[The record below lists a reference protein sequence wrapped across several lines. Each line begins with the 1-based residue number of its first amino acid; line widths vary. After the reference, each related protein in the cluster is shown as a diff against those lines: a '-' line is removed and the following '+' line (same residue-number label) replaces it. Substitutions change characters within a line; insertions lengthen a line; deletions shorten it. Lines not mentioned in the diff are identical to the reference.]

1 MFELRERMYKYVVER
16 KPRFDTPLCINV
28 NSATYAEFQSSSV
41 AQPSELPPQPN
52 AWD

>member
-1 MFELRERMYKYVVER
+1 MFELRERMYKFVTER
-16 KPRFDTPLCINV
+16 KPMFDIPLCINTH
-28 NSATYAEFQSSSV
+28 SATYNDFQNSSV